1 MIIAKGNEQCEMK
14 SSRFNIV
21 QEYQKQILIY
31 NTYSTSMVEIEPE
44 LYSSIFINGDENY
57 TTEIEQLIQMGF
69 LVDDSSDELA
79 EQKNIRDTVISTSGD
94 IISNII
100 IAPTLECNAHC
111 FYCFEKGYRKGIM
124 TPETAR
130 GVVSFLKE
138 HWNGE
143 KIGITWFGG
152 EPLLAA
158 DVIEIIIDELN
169 KEGIPFV
176 SKITTNGS
184 LLTSSMINRIQKK
197 WNVDKIQI
205 TLDALGAEYNA
216 IKNYTGIN
224 DAFSLV
230 MTNIGL
236 CLESGLPVR
245 VRINFDPDKMDTAVK
260 TMEYLNTTFGV
271 LPNIKV
277 YFAPI
282 DEDDCVVR
290 NITDSF
296 SNCEEHPYIK
306 LIKYGRKHGLYRG
319 FPDMEDDAYT
329 QEFDNYGL
337 LKKLKIYPQPI
348 NCYATC
354 QNVFSIDCNGKLYKC
369 HRGLG
374 RDEYASG
381 NVFTGVEKNEI
392 YNFFCNTE
400 VSMDECND
408 CAILPICQGGCK
420 INNLLYKGKGCCAPS
435 KAIINQLV
443 RLYRED
449 LEKRG

>member
-1 MIIAKGNEQCEMK
+1 MK
-14 SSRFNIV
+14 PSKFNIV
-21 QEYQKQILIY
+21 QAFEGNILLY
-31 NTYSTSMVEIEPE
+31 NTYSTSMVELEPD
-44 LYSSIFINGDENY
+44 LYTSIFQRGNLYDGP
-57 TTEIEQLIQMGF
+57 EIEQLHSMGF
-69 LVDDSSDELA
+69 LVDDSLDELA
-79 EQKNIRDTVISTSGD
+79 EQKQLRDTVVSTSGNT
-94 IISNII
+94 ISNII
-100 IAPTLECNAHC
+100 IAPTLACNAHC
-111 FYCFEKGYRKGIM
+111 FYCFENGYRKGIM
-124 TPETAR
+124 TPDTAR
-130 GVVSFLKE
+130 AVVRFLKE
-138 HWNGE
+138 HWDGE

-152 EPLLAA
+152 EPLMAA
-158 DVIEIIIDELN
+158 DVIEIMIDELN
-169 KEGIPFV
+169 KEGIPFA

-184 LLTSSMINRIQKK
+184 LLTSEMIHRIHQK

-205 TLDALGAEYNA
+205 TVDALGAEYNA
-216 IKNYTGIN
+216 IKNYTGID

-230 MTNIGL
+230 MENIRL
-236 CLESGLPVR
+236 CLEAELPIR
-245 VRINFDPDKMDTAVK
+245 IRINFDPDKMDTAVE
-260 TMEYLNTTFGV
+260 TMEYLNQLFGV
-271 LPNIKV
+271 FSNIKV

-296 SNCEEHPYIK
+296 MDHDEHPYIK

-319 FPDMEDDAYT
+319 FPDMEDDKYT
-329 QEFDNYGL
+329 QEFDTHGL

-381 NVFTGVEKNEI
+381 DVFTGIQKNDI
-392 YNFFCNTE
+392 YNFFCDTE
-400 VSMDECND
+400 VFMDECND

-420 INNLLYKGKGCCAPS
+420 INARLYKGKGCCAPS

-443 RLYRED
+443 QLYRED
-449 LEKRG
+449 LETEGRV